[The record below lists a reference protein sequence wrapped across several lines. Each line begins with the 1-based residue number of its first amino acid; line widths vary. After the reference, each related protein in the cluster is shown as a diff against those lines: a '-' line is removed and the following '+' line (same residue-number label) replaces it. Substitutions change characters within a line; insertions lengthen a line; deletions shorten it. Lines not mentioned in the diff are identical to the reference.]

1 MNGPSISENITS
13 NINDLLKNVKPKDS
27 RGRKKT
33 TSNKNTISLEI

>member
-1 MNGPSISENITS
+1 MNGPSISDDVTN
-13 NINDLLKNVKPKDS
+13 NINDLLKNVKQKDS